1 MTFVG
6 NSMLLLIE
14 AVFLPRTFL
23 SSGPDHFF
31 SPAIVILGHFK
42 VGSGTDWMRMGAD
55 KQQKADDEKDS
66 TSSGQMSSL
75 ANVLGKCRPAL
86 LGGKIPSE
94 SEYPGII
101 SHSFHALKCKG
112 VRCKF

>member
-1 MTFVG
+1 
-6 NSMLLLIE
+6 MLFIG
-14 AVFLPRTFL
+14 AVFTKKLRVFWPR
-23 SSGPDHFF
+23 SFF
-31 SPAIVILGHFK
+31 SPAIEILGHFK
-42 VGSGTDWMRMGAD
+42 VGSGTDWMRMGGD

-75 ANVLGKCRPAL
+75 ANVSGKCRPAL

-101 SHSFHALKCKG
+101 SHSFHALKCK
-112 VRCKF
+112 FL

>member
-1 MTFVG
+1 
-6 NSMLLLIE
+6 
-14 AVFLPRTFL
+14 
-23 SSGPDHFF
+23 
-31 SPAIVILGHFK
+31 
-42 VGSGTDWMRMGAD
+42 MRMGAD

-75 ANVLGKCRPAL
+75 ANVSGKCRPAL

-101 SHSFHALKCKG
+101 SHLFHALKCRFDKTFQPSRIET
-112 VRCKF
+112 VQSIVSISIPLELLAKNKTLVVAKICLPLAVC